1 MTAPNPASSLPH
13 RLDRIPLAWAGLPKV
28 VRAAILTATVLMGST
43 MLLLMWMDYIP
54 DGVVELVATWQRAD
68 TEGRIR
74 LASAGVGIVVISWM
88 ALVSMSQVRKMLQW
102 PGTANCDSAGDR

>member
-1 MTAPNPASSLPH
+1 MTAPNPDSPLSH

-28 VRAAILTATVLMGST
+28 VRAAILTATILMGWT
-43 MLLLMWMDYIP
+43 MLLMMWMDYVP

-74 LASAGVGIVVISWM
+74 LVSAGVGVVVISWM
-88 ALVSMSQVRKMLQW
+88 ALVSMFQVLKMLQW
-102 PGTANCDSAGDR
+102 NGTADRNSAGDC

>member
-1 MTAPNPASSLPH
+1 MTAPNPASPLTD

-43 MLLLMWMDYIP
+43 ILLLMWMDYIP
-54 DGVVELVATWQRAD
+54 DSVLELVETWQRAD

-74 LASAGVGIVVISWM
+74 LVSAGVGIVVISWM

-102 PGTANCDSAGDR
+102 PGTADRDSAGDR